1 MLASYYLIAR
11 KFKLFFSFFLKIYLP
26 RSSPFRYMYKKWAH
40 RVTLSHDSYSC
51 LRFEGRDLEVRPFPT
66 RRREREE
73 DQCNFVGAPC
83 SVVEGEGIRS
93 SIDTNDPKK
102 VGRVDVAFFKK
113 I

>member
-1 MLASYYLIAR
+1 ML
-11 KFKLFFSFFLKIYLP
+11 
-26 RSSPFRYMYKKWAH
+26 SPFRYMYKKWAH

-93 SIDTNDPKK
+93 SIDTDDPKQ
-102 VGRVDVAFFKK
+102 VGRVNVGFFKK
-113 I
+113 NISNF